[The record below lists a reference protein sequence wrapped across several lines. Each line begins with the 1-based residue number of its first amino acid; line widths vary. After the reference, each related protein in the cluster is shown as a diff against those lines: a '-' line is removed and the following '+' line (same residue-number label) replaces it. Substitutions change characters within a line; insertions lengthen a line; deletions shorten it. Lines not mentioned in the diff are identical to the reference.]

1 MHSRVFHAGKRV
13 IQKYAARFGGVVH
26 YVMDYQIIKYSL
38 LYILGNQLTI
48 SYLRNTPYAKIIG
61 LGVLEVFLFCVLC
74 ILFMFFILRWKSL
87 KSKDEGLKGAN
98 EQGKFFVLSRNALIL
113 VLLIFMRNF
122 FWISSEREVQK
133 SMDSFT
139 NSSTTFEG
147 YIKAESV
154 EKHTR
159 QELTVQLL
167 EDIRVGEYVIKKNS
181 TYILLKVP
189 SFYKFQV
196 GQICNIFGQLLP
208 PENFDDFDYVRYL
221 ANQKIYFIVENP
233 SISCDSISERREGS
247 FLTNFLV
254 DLKVKLIED
263 IDKVLNEPQSSL
275 LAGIL
280 FGQKRLFSNEFDDAT
295 RIGGVSHIVAASGYN
310 VTILSLLVSNI
321 FSFLPKKYKLIL
333 SLIVIWLFA
342 VLSGLSPSI
351 VRACLMSSISIFAL
365 LFGRSNSINILLPFT
380 AFIFVFLSPTALSN
394 VGFLLS
400 ISAVFGL
407 VYILP
412 ILAQTCKQMK
422 IRNKFVENYILPTL
436 SCTLSTLPVS
446 VFVFKTITIWSV
458 PVNALILPVLESTM
472 LFGFFG
478 ILIQSFLPHLS
489 LLFYSI
495 VNTQLKYFEGIVL
508 FIQKIPFGQYL
519 LSDSVSIIIGISLLL
534 FEVLLIFYFFPIK
547 NEQYNY
553 YLKSN

>member
-1 MHSRVFHAGKRV
+1 MHLRVFHAGKRV
-13 IQKYAARFGGVVH
+13 IQKYAVRFGGVVH

-48 SYLRNTPYAKIIG
+48 SYLRNIPYMNFIG

-98 EQGKFFVLSRNALIL
+98 GQGKFFVLSRNALIL
-113 VLLIFMRNF
+113 VLLIFVRNF

-139 NSSTTFEG
+139 NSSTVFEG
-147 YIKAESV
+147 YIKAESE
-154 EKHTR
+154 EKHIS

-167 EDIRVGEYVIKKNS
+167 EDIRVGEYIIKKNS

-196 GQICNIFGQLLP
+196 GQVCKIFGQLLP

-263 IDKVLNEPQSSL
+263 VDKVLNEPQSSL

-321 FSFLPKKYKLIL
+321 FSF
-333 SLIVIWLFA
+333 
-342 VLSGLSPSI
+342 
-351 VRACLMSSISIFAL
+351 
-365 LFGRSNSINILLPFT
+365 
-380 AFIFVFLSPTALSN
+380 
-394 VGFLLS
+394 
-400 ISAVFGL
+400 
-407 VYILP
+407 YI
-412 ILAQTCKQMK
+412 
-422 IRNKFVENYILPTL
+422 YIT
-436 SCTLSTLPVS
+436 
-446 VFVFKTITIWSV
+446 
-458 PVNALILPVLESTM
+458 
-472 LFGFFG
+472 
-478 ILIQSFLPHLS
+478 
-489 LLFYSI
+489 
-495 VNTQLKYFEGIVL
+495 
-508 FIQKIPFGQYL
+508 
-519 LSDSVSIIIGISLLL
+519 
-534 FEVLLIFYFFPIK
+534 
-547 NEQYNY
+547 
-553 YLKSN
+553 